1 MWLRIYSTDS
11 NLQYDRWPQYVS
23 WRKNLRCLFI
33 LPDSEVP
40 GTGVL
45 IEYGCW
51 KTRFR
56 ANSKLNK
63 KLLKPARRKCWGWC
77 PWLIPRICGELEA
90 GDFPCVSLSA
100 WTHSLSWFLI
110 QASHCLAKE
119 KQKAQKQ
126 KENASHFSWKMR
138 QLCKILTLKM
148 EVYQFA
154 AGLLRKS
161 TKCPQLAD
169 VLVWASSGFPGWG
182 CALHES
188 AAEQGALGYR
198 ENSRARRAAAQSA
211 FPRGRF
217 LVIK

>member
-1 MWLRIYSTDS
+1 MDS
-11 NLQYDRWPQYVS
+11 NLQYDRWLQHVS
-23 WRKNLRCLFI
+23 WRKNLRGLFI
-33 LPDSEVP
+33 IPDSEVP

-77 PWLIPRICGELEA
+77 PWLIPRICGDLEA
-90 GDFPCVSLSA
+90 GDVPCASLSA

-154 AGLLRKS
+154 PGLKEVPKVPPACRCFSLSLLWFPWLRLCPAWEHRGARSSWAQGEQQSKEGCSPVCLS
-161 TKCPQLAD
+161 T
-169 VLVWASSGFPGWG
+169 W
-182 CALHES
+182 
-188 AAEQGALGYR
+188 
-198 ENSRARRAAAQSA
+198 
-211 FPRGRF
+211 
-217 LVIK
+217 